1 MKKTLFGFA
10 AGAVL
15 TLTLLKIAEVVT
27 YTTNT
32 FRFCLIGDL
41 LVGAA
46 VFVGIVI
53 DRLEL
58 TAMANAEQ
66 AAEPAQPAK
75 AEDAEQE
82 NKPVEVPRI
91 LAKHEKKPAAEIEE
105 VEPIPEMLE
114 VGNDFVRRA
123 EK

>member
-1 MKKTLFGFA
+1 MKKTFIAFV
-10 AGAVL
+10 AGCAF
-15 TLTLLKIAEVVT
+15 TLLALMVAENMT

-32 FRFCLIGDL
+32 LRFCAICDAGII
-41 LVGAA
+41 AA
-46 VFVGIVI
+46 LCIGIVW
-53 DRLEL
+53 DRMEL

-66 AAEPAQPAK
+66 TAEPAQDD
-75 AEDAEQE
+75 E
-82 NKPVEVPRI
+82 PVEVPRI
-91 LAKHEKKPAAEIEE
+91 LAKHEKKPAEIDE

>member
-46 VFVGIVI
+46 VFIGIII

-58 TAMANAEQ
+58 TAMANAEA
-66 AAEPAQPAK
+66 AAEP
-75 AEDAEQE
+75 EQDDE
-82 NKPVEVPRI
+82 PVEVPRI
-91 LAKHEKKPAAEIEE
+91 LAKHEKKPAEIDE

>member
-66 AAEPAQPAK
+66 TAEPAQPAQDD
-75 AEDAEQE
+75 E
-82 NKPVEVPRI
+82 PVEVPRI
-91 LAKHEKKPAAEIEE
+91 LAKHEKKPAAEIDE

>member
-1 MKKTLFGFA
+1 MKKTFIAFV
-10 AGAVL
+10 AGCVF
-15 TLTLLKIAEVVT
+15 TLLALMVAENMT

-32 FRFCLIGDL
+32 LRFCAICDAGIIASLCI
-41 LVGAA
+41 
-46 VFVGIVI
+46 GIVW
-53 DRLEL
+53 DRMEL

-66 AAEPAQPAK
+66 TAEPAQTD
-75 AEDAEQE
+75 E
-82 NKPVEVPRI
+82 PVEVPRI
-91 LAKHEKKPAAEIEE
+91 LAKHEKKPAEIDE

>member
-75 AEDAEQE
+75 EPEQTDE
-82 NKPVEVPRI
+82 PVEVPRI
-91 LAKHEKKPAAEIEE
+91 LAKHEKKPAAEIDE

>member
-66 AAEPAQPAK
+66 TAEPAQPAK
-75 AEDAEQE
+75 AEDD
-82 NKPVEVPRI
+82 KPVEVPRI
-91 LAKHEKKPAAEIEE
+91 LAKHEKKPAAEIDE

>member
-1 MKKTLFGFA
+1 MKKRFIAFV
-10 AGAVL
+10 AGCAF
-15 TLTLLKIAEVVT
+15 TLLALMVAENIT
-27 YTTNT
+27 YISNT
-32 FRFCLIGDL
+32 LRFCAICD
-41 LVGAA
+41 AA
-46 VFVGIVI
+46 VIAALCIGIVW
-53 DRLEL
+53 DRMEL

-75 AEDAEQE
+75 AEDAE
-82 NKPVEVPRI
+82 PVEVPRI
-91 LAKHEKKPAAEIEE
+91 LAKHEKKPAAEIDE

>member
-46 VFVGIVI
+46 VFVGIII
-53 DRLEL
+53 DRLDL

-66 AAEPAQPAK
+66 TAEP
-75 AEDAEQE
+75 EQTDE
-82 NKPVEVPRI
+82 PVEVPRI
-91 LAKHEKKPAAEIEE
+91 LAKHEKKPAAEIDE
-105 VEPIPEMLE
+105 VEPIPEMIE

>member
-46 VFVGIVI
+46 VFVGIII

-66 AAEPAQPAK
+66 TAEP
-75 AEDAEQE
+75 EQTDE
-82 NKPVEVPRI
+82 PVEVPRI
-91 LAKHEKKPAAEIEE
+91 LAKHEKKPAAEIDE

>member
-66 AAEPAQPAK
+66 TAEP
-75 AEDAEQE
+75 EQTDE
-82 NKPVEVPRI
+82 PVEVPRI
-91 LAKHEKKPAAEIEE
+91 LAKHEKKPAAEIDE

-114 VGNDFVRRA
+114 VGNDFVKRA

>member
-66 AAEPAQPAK
+66 TAEPAQPAQ
-75 AEDAEQE
+75 DAE
-82 NKPVEVPRI
+82 PVEVPRI
-91 LAKHEKKPAAEIEE
+91 LAKHEKKPAAEIDE

>member
-75 AEDAEQE
+75 AEDTEQK

-91 LAKHEKKPAAEIEE
+91 LAKHEKKPAAEIDE

>member
-75 AEDAEQE
+75 EPEQAAE
-82 NKPVEVPRI
+82 PVEVPRI
-91 LAKHEKKPAAEIEE
+91 LAKHEKKPAAEIDE
-105 VEPIPEMLE
+105 VEPIPEMLD

-123 EK
+123 DQ

>member
-58 TAMANAEQ
+58 TAMANAEA
-66 AAEPAQPAK
+66 AAEP
-75 AEDAEQE
+75 EQTDE
-82 NKPVEVPRI
+82 PVEVPRI
-91 LAKHEKKPAAEIEE
+91 LAKHEKKPAAEIDE

>member
-46 VFVGIVI
+46 VFIGIII

-66 AAEPAQPAK
+66 TAEPAQDD
-75 AEDAEQE
+75 E
-82 NKPVEVPRI
+82 PVELPPVF
-91 LAKHEKKPAAEIEE
+91 AKHEKKPAAEIEE

-114 VGNDFVRRA
+114 VGNDFVKRA

>member
-15 TLTLLKIAEVVT
+15 TLTLLKIAEAVT

-66 AAEPAQPAK
+66 AAEPAKP
-75 AEDAEQE
+75 EQDDE
-82 NKPVEVPRI
+82 PVEVPRI
-91 LAKHEKKPAAEIEE
+91 LAKHEKKPAAEIDE
-105 VEPIPEMLE
+105 VEPIPEMIE

>member
-46 VFVGIVI
+46 VFVGIII

-66 AAEPAQPAK
+66 TAEP
-75 AEDAEQE
+75 EQTDE
-82 NKPVEVPRI
+82 PVEVPRI
-91 LAKHEKKPAAEIEE
+91 LAKHEKKPAAEIDE

-114 VGNDFVRRA
+114 VGNDFVKRA

>member
-46 VFVGIVI
+46 VFIGIII

-58 TAMANAEQ
+58 TAMANAEA
-66 AAEPAQPAK
+66 AAEP
-75 AEDAEQE
+75 EQTDE
-82 NKPVEVPRI
+82 PVEVPRI
-91 LAKHEKKPAAEIEE
+91 LAKHEKKPAAEIDE

>member
-46 VFVGIVI
+46 VFIGIII

-66 AAEPAQPAK
+66 AAEPAKEPDQTD
-75 AEDAEQE
+75 E
-82 NKPVEVPRI
+82 PVEVPRI
-91 LAKHEKKPAAEIEE
+91 LAKHEKKPAAEIDE

-114 VGNDFVRRA
+114 VGNDYVKRVDQ
-123 EK
+123 

>member
-58 TAMANAEQ
+58 TAMANAEA
-66 AAEPAQPAK
+66 AAEP
-75 AEDAEQE
+75 EQTDE
-82 NKPVEVPRI
+82 PVEVPRI

-105 VEPIPEMLE
+105 AEPIPEMLE